1 MGAGSDGKESA
12 MQETWVQR
20 EWQPTPVFFPE
31 ESHGQR
37 NLLGY
42 SPWGQ
47 KELDT
52 TERLTLFSEWRGHVY
67 AYGQLILMCVK
78 NSHHTVE

>member
-1 MGAGSDGKESA
+1 

-20 EWQPTPVFFPE
+20 EWRPTAVFFPE

-42 SPWGQ
+42 SPWDH

-52 TERLTLFSEWRGHVY
+52 TERLTLVLEWRGHMY
-67 AYGQLILMCVK
+67 SCGRFILLYIVK
-78 NSHHTVE
+78 